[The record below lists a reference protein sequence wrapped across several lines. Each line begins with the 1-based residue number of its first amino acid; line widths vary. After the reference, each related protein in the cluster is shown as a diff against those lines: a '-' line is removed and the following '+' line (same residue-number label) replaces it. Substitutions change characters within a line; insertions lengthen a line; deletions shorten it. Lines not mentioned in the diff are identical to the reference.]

1 VSTRGVPEDE
11 VEVTVK
17 DAGEGLSEDEL
28 EQVFNAFFST
38 KQEKVAMTAEQNLV
52 YIVDDEPVIRD
63 ALSLLAEDMGLPAR
77 CFSSACEFIDFC

>member
-1 VSTRGVPEDE
+1 MSTRGVPEDE

-38 KQEKVAMTAEQNLV
+38 KQEKVAVMMIPLE
-52 YIVDDEPVIRD
+52 
-63 ALSLLAEDMGLPAR
+63 LSWRR
-77 CFSSACEFIDFC
+77 CTLNWRHR